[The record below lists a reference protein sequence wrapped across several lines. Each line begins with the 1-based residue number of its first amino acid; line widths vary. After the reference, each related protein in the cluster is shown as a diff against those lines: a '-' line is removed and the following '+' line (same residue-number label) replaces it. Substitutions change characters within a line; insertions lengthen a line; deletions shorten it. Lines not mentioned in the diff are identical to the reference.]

1 MSSYKTQQHRLVHRG
16 RTFHFVSYEGQRADE
31 KRQQEATPPSW
42 YLMLAGK
49 RWMVLPQLDDT
60 GPAELD
66 RLFGEWLESHV
77 FGDMPA
83 VQSNQPPS
91 VGAATLAGP
100 AEALRSAMPLPGRA
114 SKGRPP
120 ALARRQQ

>member
-1 MSSYKTQQHRLVHRG
+1 V
-16 RTFHFVSYEGQRADE
+16 
-31 KRQQEATPPSW
+31 
-42 YLMLAGK
+42 
-49 RWMVLPQLDDT
+49 
-60 GPAELD
+60 
-66 RLFGEWLESHV
+66 FGE
-77 FGDMPA
+77 MAA

-100 AEALRSAMPLPGRA
+100 AEALRSAMPLPGRT